1 MNEVFAQRCSRCR
14 LNPKLDLNSNDSRE
28 KPAAWRRVRH
38 IGGDG
43 VEASTRSRPIPSG
56 PSVGQRMARQRSRD
70 TGPEV
75 AIRREMHRRG
85 MRYRLCWPVPGA
97 SRRTIDVALPGR
109 RVAVFIDGCFW
120 HGCPVHATWPKA
132 NAEWWAQKIRRNCE
146 RDLET
151 DRLLGDQGWRVVRIW
166 EHEAVTDGVD
176 RIEDCL
182 RELRKSEVE
191 E

>member
-1 MNEVFAQRCSRCR
+1 MNS
-14 LNPKLDLNSNDSRE
+14 KLDLNPNNSLDGT
-28 KPAAWRRVRH
+28 AVGRRVRRVS
-38 IGGDG
+38 GAS
-43 VEASTRSRPIPSG
+43 VEASASTRQIPSG
-56 PSVGQRMARQRSRD
+56 TSVGQRMARQQSRD

-85 MRYRLCWPVPGA
+85 MRYRLWWPVPGS

-166 EHEAVTDGVD
+166 EHEPVTDAVD

-191 E
+191 R